1 MLQLS
6 LIFQLIKFWTAPLVG
21 SDVFGP
27 SEESEGLREFA
38 GLGEPWSLAALRNR
52 STQKGIL

>member
-38 GLGEPWSLAALRNR
+38 GLGEA
-52 STQKGIL
+52 